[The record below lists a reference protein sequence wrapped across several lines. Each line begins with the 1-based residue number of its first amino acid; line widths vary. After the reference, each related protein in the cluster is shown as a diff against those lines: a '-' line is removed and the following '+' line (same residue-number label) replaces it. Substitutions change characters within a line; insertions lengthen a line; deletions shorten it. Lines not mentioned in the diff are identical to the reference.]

1 MPTWMRVAGGIM
13 LVVLAFLASQMMGGS
28 AGRAGGGAAAVSRS
42 AGARA
47 VMERR
52 DEIVRLVE
60 QGQKIE
66 AIKLMREVGGV
77 DLAEAKKLVDLIE
90 RLGGMPPDSATPVE
104 WPGLTGDALAQVRA
118 ALAAGNKIEAIKLYR
133 EHTGLGL
140 KEAKDAVDAM
150 E

>member
-1 MPTWMRVAGGIM
+1 MPTWMLVAGGIM

-28 AGRAGGGAAAVSRS
+28 PGRADAGAMSASRS

-60 QGQKIE
+60 QGQKTE
-66 AIKLMREVGGV
+66 AIKLMREVGGM
-77 DLAEAKKLVDLIE
+77 DLAEAKKLVDVIE
-90 RLGGMPPDSATPVE
+90 RLGGMPPSSSTPVE
-104 WPGLTGDALAQVRA
+104 RPELPPEALAEVRA

>member
-1 MPTWMRVAGGIM
+1 MPTWMLVAGGIM

-28 AGRAGGGAAAVSRS
+28 AGRADGGAAAVSRS

-47 VMERR
+47 VLERR
-52 DEIVRLVE
+52 DEIVQLVQ

-66 AIKLMREVGGV
+66 AIKLLREVGGV

-90 RLGGMPPDSATPVE
+90 RLGGMPADSGTPVE
-104 WPGLTGDALAQVRA
+104 RPELPPEALAQVRA